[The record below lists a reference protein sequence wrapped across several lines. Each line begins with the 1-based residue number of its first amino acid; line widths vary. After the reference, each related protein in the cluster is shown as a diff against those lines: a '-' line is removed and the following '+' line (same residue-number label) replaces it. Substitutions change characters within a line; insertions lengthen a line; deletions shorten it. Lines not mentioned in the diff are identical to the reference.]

1 MAGPGEPHHQAQ
13 LGPAGAADARRRKH
27 FAARQIEMARETL
40 VAIQMLREGRTRDS
54 LAAFHELHAQHMREL
69 GNEQAAERAEAR
81 ARAVRQRHPP
91 GALPPR
97 PGR

>member
-1 MAGPGEPHHQAQ
+1 
-13 LGPAGAADARRRKH
+13 
-27 FAARQIEMARETL
+27 
-40 VAIQMLREGRTRDS
+40 
-54 LAAFHELHAQHMREL
+54 MREL